1 VSLARLAVT
10 AGEPAGVGAELLI
23 RLAASPLAATLIAV
37 TDRRL
42 LQRAAARC
50 DASIELVD
58 DDGSRAT
65 TRRPG
70 SLRVRHTPLVVDEI
84 PGQPDPRNASQVLAT
99 LAEAADGCLSGRYD
113 AVVTAPLQKS
123 SINDAGVHFSG
134 HTEFFAQRAH
144 ADVVMM
150 LASPELRVALA
161 TTHLPLAAV
170 PAAITPALLAR
181 VLRIVHAEL
190 RAKFGLTEPRIAV
203 LGLNPHAG
211 ESGHLGREEL
221 DVIIPTLERL
231 RDEGMHLL
239 GPLPADT
246 AFVPA
251 QRAHYDAVLA
261 MYHDQALPVLKSEAF
276 DRTVNLTLGLP
287 FIRTSVDHGTALDLA
302 GSGRADPASLIA
314 AARMAMELVAH
325 SATHPS
331 SPLGR
336 PKGVPLR
343 VEEEQCEGPISPM
356 LPLRGDER
364 EGQIPPKSSPSG
376 DEHERPTSPKTLP

>member
-1 VSLARLAVT
+1 MPLARLAVT
-10 AGEPAGVGAELLI
+10 AGEPAGIGPELLI
-23 RLAASPLAATLIAV
+23 RLVSTPLAATLVAI
-37 TDRRL
+37 TDRQL

-50 DASIELVD
+50 GADIVLIE
-58 DDGSRAT
+58 DDGTGEAA
-65 TRRPG
+65 RRPG
-70 SLRVRHTPLVVDEI
+70 TLRVRHTPLAADEM
-84 PGQPDPRNASQVLAT
+84 PGQPDPRNAPHVLAT
-99 LAEAADGCLSGRYD
+99 LAEAADGCVAGRYD

-123 SINDAGVHFSG
+123 SINDAGIRFSG
-134 HTEFFAQRAH
+134 HTEFFAERAR

-150 LASPELRVALA
+150 LASPDLRVALA

-170 PAAITPALLAR
+170 PAAITAASLTR

-190 RAKFGLTEPRIAV
+190 RTKFGLADPRIAV

-211 ESGHLGREEL
+211 EGGYLGREEL
-221 DVIIPTLERL
+221 DTIIPTLEAL
-231 RDEGMHLL
+231 RAEGMHLL

-251 QRAHYDAVLA
+251 QRTRYDAVLA

-314 AARMAMELVAH
+314 AAKLALELVQRKKHA
-325 SATHPS
+325 P
-331 SPLGR
+331 
-336 PKGVPLR
+336 
-343 VEEEQCEGPISPM
+343 EN
-356 LPLRGDER
+356 ER
-364 EGQIPPKSSPSG
+364 
-376 DEHERPTSPKTLP
+376 